1 MQMLDT
7 HEVHELDTHEVQK
20 LDTHEVHKLD
30 THEVQ
35 MLDTHEVHV
44 NKKTFKKAL
53 LFLIR
58 VRHPRGANVRH
69 PRGARKQEDLQESSS
84 VPYQMLDTHE
94 VHVKQRRPSR
104 KLFCSLSN
112 VRHPRGARRTLED
125 LQESSSVLL
134 CKC

>member
-53 LFLIR
+53 LFLI
-58 VRHPRGANVRH
+58 
-69 PRGARKQEDLQESSS
+69 K
-84 VPYQMLDTHE
+84 LDTHE
-94 VHVKQRRPSR
+94 VHVNMRRPSR

-112 VRHPRGARRTLED
+112 VRHPRGARKQED
-125 LQESSSVLL
+125 LQESSSVSY
-134 CKC
+134 